1 MPRPC
6 FWGWSYLLPCPA
18 ITATIWGNLPN
29 RGVGSQHR
37 DQRGIKSHWT
47 VSLLF
52 SLISHLPLLS
62 LETVLTDSSSC
73 SGLTHVLLERQ
84 KEIILLCS
92 VSLIQ
97 SLALGFPVV
106 FEESFLSTRIIL
118 SKSSTSYG
126 PGGVGWDLSPET
138 TVFSTHFISAI
149 SIAFRE
155 RNRIQQKSVVEQ
167 HPGGHYTSWVV
178 WLRNMES

>member
-1 MPRPC
+1 MTYEKAIYCSHGNWWFSPTPTVTQVVPEVNSFLRSSASALFLGLVLFPA
-6 FWGWSYLLPCPA
+6 LPSHHCYH
-18 ITATIWGNLPN
+18 WGNLPS

-73 SGLTHVLLERQ
+73 SGLTHVLLESQ

-97 SLALGFPVV
+97 SLALGFPVI
-106 FEESFLSTRIIL
+106 FEEWLLSSRIIL

-126 PGGVGWDLSPET
+126 PGGVGWDLSPGT
-138 TVFSTHFISAI
+138 WSSPHTS
-149 SIAFRE
+149 
-155 RNRIQQKSVVEQ
+155 
-167 HPGGHYTSWVV
+167 HPQY
-178 WLRNMES
+178 R